1 LEFIRKINL
10 MNIITDSNN
19 KYFAIILPI
28 FNEKELIID
37 LINLLEEKLKDLNE
51 QFKLIFVNDGSTD
64 GSEELIKK
72 YTTKSKNI
80 QLELIELNSNA
91 GHQNAIRQ
99 GLIYVKNN
107 HIENI
112 KGVIIMDSDG
122 EDNPEAIKEL
132 TEIDKFDVVFVSRG
146 RRSESLTF
154 KVSYFFYKIIFKI
167 ITGRQIN
174 FGNYSMISPK
184 VLNAIADKHFF
195 HYSAFLSKLRFNVK
209 KINYDRNKRLN
220 GKSKMGF
227 KNLLIHALK
236 SLIEYFEELIY
247 FQIKVFI
254 MILLAFTGMS
264 IYIVYS
270 KLIAKNAVM
279 GWSSN
284 IMIGLINGLLI
295 MFSSIII
302 STLLLTLKNTLD
314 QRNITYTKNEF

>member
-1 LEFIRKINL
+1 MKTFN
-10 MNIITDSNN
+10 SNC
-19 KYFAIILPI
+19 KYFIIILPI
-28 FNEKELIID
+28 FNEKDLIINF
-37 LINLLEEKLKDLNE
+37 IELLEKKLNE
-51 QFKLIFVNDGSTD
+51 IDENFRLIFVNDGSTD
-64 GSEELIKK
+64 GSEELIKN
-72 YTTKSKNI
+72 YVTKSKNI
-80 QLELIELNSNA
+80 QIELIELNNNA

-99 GLIYVKNN
+99 GLIYVKKI
-107 HIENI
+107 HINNI
-112 KGVIIMDSDG
+112 KGIIIMDSDG

-132 TEIDKFDVVFVSRG
+132 TEIDKFDVVFVARG

-154 KVSYFFYKIIFKI
+154 KVSYFFYKIIFKL

-247 FQIKVFI
+247 FQIKVFM

-314 QRNITYTKNEF
+314 QRNITFTKNEF

>member
-1 LEFIRKINL
+1 MRACNSK
-10 MNIITDSNN
+10 S
-19 KYFAIILPI
+19 KYFVIILPI
-28 FNEKELIID
+28 FNEKDLIID
-37 LINLLEEKLKDLNE
+37 FLSLLEKKLNDINE
-51 QFKLIFVNDGSTD
+51 NFRLIFVNDGSTD
-64 GSEELIKK
+64 ESEVLISN
-72 YTTKSKNI
+72 YNIKSTNI
-80 QLELIELNSNA
+80 QIELIELNSNA

-99 GLIYVKNN
+99 GLIYSKKN
-107 HIENI
+107 HIDNI
-112 KGVIIMDSDG
+112 KGLIIMDSDG

-132 TEIDKFDVVFVSRG
+132 TEINQFDIVFVSRG
-146 RRSESLTF
+146 RRRESLTF
-154 KVSYFFYKIIFKI
+154 KVSYFVYKIIFKL

-195 HYSAFLSKLRFNVK
+195 HYSAFLSKLKFNVK

-254 MILLAFTGMS
+254 LILISFLAIL
-264 IYIVYS
+264 IYIAYS
-270 KLIAKNAVM
+270 KLIAKNAII
-279 GWSSN
+279 GWSSS
-284 IMIGLINGLLI
+284 IIIGLINGLLI
-295 MFSSIII
+295 MFSSIIV

-314 QRNITYTKNEF
+314 QKNYTFLKNE